1 MGQLH
6 YKLELL
12 TKSEGGIFMRKVGI
26 VTDSTADLPKEYIEK
41 YNIQVVPLKVLFG
54 DEEFLDNVNLKPVE
68 FYKKLTTSKF
78 FPRTSQ
84 PSPSDFIDIYKKLG
98 EETETIISIHLSSK
112 LSGTYQSALIAKSNL
127 EDLDIH
133 VIDSKVPSMVLG
145 MIVLEAARACE
156 QGKDKE
162 EILKLINYLINKIKV
177 YFVVDTLEY
186 LQKGGRIGK
195 ASAFLGNLLSV
206 KPILSIGD
214 GEVIPVEKIRGRSNA
229 FKKMI
234 ELMKEDVSPGSPIKI
249 SVFDADSEKEA
260 YKLIEMVKSEFNV
273 TEVIKST
280 IGTVIG
286 TYVGPGT
293 VAITFYEE

>member
-12 TKSEGGIFMRKVGI
+12 TKAEGGIFMRKVGI

-41 YNIQVVPLKVLFG
+41 YNIKVVPLKVLFG
-54 DEEFLDNVNLKPVE
+54 DEEFLDGVTLTPVE
-68 FYKKLTTSKF
+68 FYKKLTTSNF

-84 PSPSDFIDIYKKLG
+84 PSPSDFMDTYKKLG
-98 EETETIISIHLSSK
+98 EGTETIISIHLSSK
-112 LSGTYQSALIAKSNL
+112 ISGTYQSALIAKSNL

-133 VIDSKVPSMVLG
+133 VIDSRVPSMVLG
-145 MIVLEAARACE
+145 MIVLEAAKACE
-156 QGKDKE
+156 QDKDKK
-162 EILKLINYLINKIKV
+162 EILKLVNDLIDKIKV

-195 ASAFLGNLLSV
+195 ASAFLGNLLSI
-206 KPILSIGD
+206 KPILSIGG
-214 GEVIPVEKIRGRSNA
+214 GEVVPVEKIRGKSKA

-234 ELMKEDVSPGSPIKI
+234 ELMKEDIFPGSQIKI

-260 YKLIEMVKSEFNV
+260 YELIEMVKSEFNV
-273 TEVIKST
+273 TEAIKST

-293 VAITFYEE
+293 IALAFYEE